1 MFSCIYCLSSLEFK
15 GPTTHPSFVTEM
27 SLWNTSEL
35 SSLES
40 ILIESTTLQDYLVLY
55 NKIDLTSNI
64 YIIVATNQT
73 NIKFDTYRSVPGACL
88 TDHLTH

>member
-1 MFSCIYCLSSLEFK
+1 
-15 GPTTHPSFVTEM
+15 M

-55 NKIDLTSNI
+55 NKIDLSSNI

-73 NIKFDTYRSVPGACL
+73 NIKFDTYRSVPAGASL